1 MAVFLLRSKTI
12 YCLIILFPPILFLLH
27 PWTAFSEET
36 LEDALKP
43 DEELDE
49 ELKYL
54 REETYVITP
63 SKIPQRI
70 EKAPGT
76 IYVVTDRQIRQMGA
90 RYLID
95 VAKTVPGWYVWET
108 YWGYPLFFVRGDAGW
123 DGNRV
128 SFMVNSHVVN
138 DVYDGTANKL
148 YGFLDLD
155 NVKRI
160 EFVSGPASA
169 LYGSGAMS
177 GIINIITKEGEDVDG
192 LQLTG
197 RGGSFNT
204 WEGNALFGK
213 TFHDLEVAA
222 YANYRTTDGFRG
234 HVERDQQSVLDEQ
247 YGTHAS
253 LAPGN
258 MKGDAYQLD
267 AQLTMKYKGLKFD
280 GKFIDWKGDMPFSWR
295 PILDNMSNVQRQ
307 QYYLNLSYDATI
319 TEGLDL
325 MAKVYRNQNSD
336 NGLSQYC
343 PKGSWFRTPAG
354 PMITSENRFVEYE
367 GKNSRTGAEAQAIY
381 EIVDSNTIV
390 GGITFEEQ
398 RVYDNT
404 GKANF
409 MPTSDPNVNTP
420 LPSVQDWPDQYV
432 FPTKKRNVWAVYVE
446 DLWDIMEDLRLT
458 IGGRY
463 DHYSDF
469 GGEISPRVGINW
481 AFARNFNTKFLYG
494 RAFRAPSF
502 DELYHRTTGNPNLKP
517 ETEDSYELSLGAEF
531 FPFTGQVT
539 VFYKNIKDNIG
550 YILTKDSP
558 PRRKNA
564 NLSEMTNQG
573 VTLQM
578 KYDFGRGTYI
588 GMNYTHLS
596 MAAIMGPEAQRPGK
610 RWTDAYWYEPA
621 RMGTLMANVRLNR
634 YLNLNTYLLYRGGW
648 GRGGLYVKRDDPGD
662 YVTANVGLIAKN
674 FLKELKGLEIRGM
687 VYNLLNKQYTSPTSP
702 TELPDDM
709 PMPGINFFLELRYT
723 F

>member
-1 MAVFLLRSKTI
+1 MMTVFLSRSKSI
-12 YCLIILFPPILFLLH
+12 RFAIILFLPILFLLH
-27 PWTAFSEET
+27 PYSALAEET
-36 LEDALKP
+36 IDDTLKP
-43 DEELDE
+43 DEELEE

-54 REETYVITP
+54 QAETYVITP

-76 IYVVTDRQIRQMGA
+76 IHVVTDKQIRQMGA

-95 VAKTVPGWYVWET
+95 VAQTVPGWHVWENH
-108 YWGYPLFFVRGDAGW
+108 WGEPLFFVRGDAGW
-123 DGNRV
+123 AGNRV
-128 SFMVNSHVVN
+128 SFMVNSHLVN
-138 DVYDGTANKL
+138 DVYNGDANRL

-160 EFVSGPASA
+160 EFLSGPASA
-169 LYGSGAMS
+169 LYGSGAMA

-213 TFHDLEVAA
+213 TIKGLEVAA
-222 YANYRTTDGFRG
+222 YADYRTTDGFRG

-267 AQLTMKYKGLKFD
+267 AQLTMKYKGFKFD
-280 GKFIDWKGDMPFSWR
+280 GKFIDRKGDMPFGIR
-295 PILDNMSNVQRQ
+295 PILDNMSNRNRQ
-307 QYYLNLSYDATI
+307 QYYLNLSYDATV

-325 MAKVYRNQNSD
+325 MAKVYRNQNFTKS
-336 NGLSQYC
+336 LLQYW

-354 PMITSENRFVEYE
+354 PMITSENRFLEYE
-367 GKNSRTGAEAQAIY
+367 GKNSRTGAEAQATY

-398 RVYDNT
+398 RVYDNST
-404 GKANF
+404 KANY
-409 MPTSDPNVNTP
+409 MRTSTSGVNIP
-420 LPSVQDWPDQYV
+420 LPSVQDWPDEYV
-432 FPTKKRNVWAVYVE
+432 LPTKERNVWAVYVE

-481 AFARNFNTKFLYG
+481 EFAQNFNTKFLYG

-502 DELYHRTTGNPNLKP
+502 NELYSPSQGNPNLKP
-517 ETEDSYELSLGAEF
+517 ETEDSYELSLGAQF
-531 FPFTGQVT
+531 FPFSGQVT
-539 VFYKNIKDNIG
+539 VFYKKIKDYIG
-550 YILTKDSP
+550 YTLKGSP
-558 PRRKNA
+558 PVYTNV
-564 NLSEMTNQG
+564 NLGEITNQG

-578 KYDFGRGTYI
+578 KYDFGRGTYL

-596 MAAIMGPEAQRPGK
+596 MEARMGPEARIPGY
-610 RWTDAYWYEPA
+610 RTTQFYWYEPA
-621 RMGTLMANVRLNR
+621 RIGTLMANVRLNR

-648 GRGGLYVKRDDPGD
+648 IRLVNDPRDDPGD
-662 YVTANVGLIAKN
+662 YITANVGLIAKN
-674 FLKELKGLEIRGM
+674 FLKELKGLEVRGM
-687 VYNLLNKQYTSPTSP
+687 VYNLFNKQYTSPTP
-702 TELPDDM
+702 PGGLPDDM

>member
-1 MAVFLLRSKTI
+1 MMTVFLPRSRI
-12 YCLIILFPPILFLLH
+12 IRCAVILCLPILFLLH
-27 PWTAFSEET
+27 PWDAFSEET
-36 LEDALKP
+36 IEDALKP
-43 DEELDE
+43 DDALEE

-54 REETYVITP
+54 KEETYVITP

-70 EKAPGT
+70 EKAPGS
-76 IYVVTDRQIRQMGA
+76 IYVVTDKQIRQMGA

-95 VAKTVPGWYVWET
+95 VAQTVPGWYVSEN
-108 YWGYPLFFVRGDAGW
+108 YWGYTNFYVRGDSGW
-123 DGNRV
+123 GGNRV

-138 DVYDGTANKL
+138 NVFDGNANLVYG
-148 YGFLDLD
+148 YLDLD

-160 EFVSGPASA
+160 EFLSGPASA
-169 LYGSGAMS
+169 LYGSGAMA
-177 GIINIITKEGEDVDG
+177 GIINIITKEGDDVDG

-197 RGGSFNT
+197 RGGSFDT

-213 TFHDLEVAA
+213 TFHGLEVAA

-253 LAPGN
+253 LAPGS

-267 AQLTMKYKGLKFD
+267 TQLTMKYKGFKFD
-280 GKFIDWKGDMPFSWR
+280 GKFIDWKKDMPFGMR
-295 PILDNMSNVQRQ
+295 PILDNMSNLQRKE
-307 QYYLNLSYDATI
+307 YYLNLSYDATI

-325 MAKVYRNQNSD
+325 MAKVYRNQYSRK
-336 NGLSQYC
+336 GLTQYW

-354 PMITSENRFVEYE
+354 PMITSENRFREY
-367 GKNSRTGAEAQAIY
+367 GYKDSRTGAEAQATY

-404 GKANF
+404 GKANY
-409 MPTSDPNVNTP
+409 MPTSDPNVNIP
-420 LPSVQDWPDQYV
+420 LPTVQDWPDEYLV
-432 FPTKKRNVWAVYVE
+432 PTEKRNVSAVYVE
-446 DLWDIMEDLRLT
+446 DIWDIMEDLRLT

-481 AFARNFNTKFLYG
+481 EFARNFNTKFLYG

-502 DELYHRTTGNPNLKP
+502 NELYNPDSGNPNLKP
-517 ETEDSYELSLGAEF
+517 ETEDSYELSLGAQF

-539 VFYKNIKDNIG
+539 VFYVKLKDNIG
-550 YILTKDSP
+550 FIRTGSP
-558 PRRKNA
+558 PRYSLV
-564 NLSEMTNQG
+564 NLSDMTSEG

-578 KYDFGRGTYI
+578 KYDFGRGTYLS
-588 GMNYTHLS
+588 MNYTHFS
-596 MAAIMGPEAQRPGK
+596 QEVIMGSEAQFPGS
-610 RWTDAYWYEPA
+610 RWTDFAWYEPA

-648 GRGGLYVKRDDPGD
+648 TRAPLNDPRDDPGD
-662 YVTANVGLIAKN
+662 YITANVGLIAKN
-674 FLKELKGLEIRGM
+674 FLKELKSLEVRGM
-687 VYNLLNKQYTSPTSP
+687 VYNLFNKDYTYPTASG
-702 TELPDDM
+702 ELPDDI